1 MNRRRIVAGV
11 LLLTGLAAG
20 VLVAQLGW
28 SASAHQP
35 SALEVVLQLI
45 VLLAAIGLIARV
57 VTRRKT

>member
-1 MNRRRIVAGV
+1 MNRRRILAGALV
-11 LLLTGLAAG
+11 LTGLAAG

-28 SASAHQP
+28 SAGAHQP
-35 SALEVVLQLI
+35 TGLELVLQLI

>member
-1 MNRRRIVAGV
+1 MNRRRIFAGALV
-11 LLLTGLAAG
+11 LTGLAAG

-28 SASAHQP
+28 SAGAHQP
-35 SALEVVLQLI
+35 TGLELVLQLI